1 MVKLV
6 VSLLQL
12 SKMAVNHT
20 GEREVLGKLLGLV
33 NMSFFCLS
41 GYLHSILKIHKIC
54 CLKYWGN
61 VRC

>member
-20 GEREVLGKLLGLV
+20 GEREVLGKLFGLV

-41 GYLHSILKIHKIC
+41 GHLHSILKIRKIC
-54 CLKYWGN
+54 CLK
-61 VRC
+61 

>member
-20 GEREVLGKLLGLV
+20 GEREVLGNLFGLV
-33 NMSFFCLS
+33 NMSLF
-41 GYLHSILKIHKIC
+41 
-54 CLKYWGN
+54 
-61 VRC
+61 V